1 MYITQFLNW
10 FVDHGTSSKWNYV
23 YCAITGPPLK
33 GAIKVNVD
41 DNYSFNNTRRL
52 GFGGVLR
59 DNNDN
64 WLVGFS
70 LLKSLLNSLCVKL
83 NAILNGLK
91 IVQVEGFKNC
101 IIKSYST
108 LAGNFAS
115 HRTSQLHPYAPLI
128 QQIRHLHRGNLNISF
143 RHTLVN
149 VPVGL

>member
-1 MYITQFLNW
+1 MTITLSIILEDRAL
-10 FVDHGTSSKWNYV
+10 VVSCVTIMSIG
-23 YCAITGPPLK
+23 
-33 GAIKVNVD
+33 
-41 DNYSFNNTRRL
+41 
-52 GFGGVLR
+52 
-59 DNNDN
+59 
-64 WLVGFS
+64 WLDSLV

-101 IIKSYST
+101 IIESYST

>member
-1 MYITQFLNW
+1 
-10 FVDHGTSSKWNYV
+10 
-23 YCAITGPPLK
+23 
-33 GAIKVNVD
+33 VD

-101 IIKSYST
+101 IIESYST